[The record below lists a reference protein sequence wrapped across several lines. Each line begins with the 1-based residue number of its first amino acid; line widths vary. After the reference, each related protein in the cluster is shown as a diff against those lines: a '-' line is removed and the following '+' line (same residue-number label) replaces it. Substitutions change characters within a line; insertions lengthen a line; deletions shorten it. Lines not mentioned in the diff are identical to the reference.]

1 MDEELSFILHILD
14 QKIAVYDEL
23 STPTRN
29 VVTEF
34 CAEQNRHRAATIRKA
49 KVMLIECHNRKFADG
64 VGEGLAKLADAHK
77 E

>member
-1 MDEELSFILHILD
+1 MDEGLSFILRILD
-14 QKIAVYDEL
+14 REISVYDEL
-23 STPTRN
+23 SIPTRN

-49 KVMLIECHNRKFADG
+49 KVMLIECHNRKFSEG
-64 VGEGLAKLADAHK
+64 VGEGLSKLADAHK